1 MKGFKILAE
10 GHPEIRFGYYQDLAP
25 LTSKSFQEVLPFE
38 RMLYHA
44 RVSGLEIWTD
54 DGPKL
59 DLPQENASIFAG
71 PGEIVLGPLKPERN
85 KIRGC
90 IGIFYGEGKLLDCGN
105 IFGKVMDE
113 DLEALK
119 TLGDAIWRKG
129 GILLRFELFE

>member
-1 MKGFKILAE
+1 
-10 GHPEIRFGYYQDLAP
+10 
-25 LTSKSFQEVLPFE
+25 
-38 RMLYHA
+38 MLFHA

-71 PGEIVLGPLKPERN
+71 PGEIVLGPLRPERN

-105 IFGKVMDE
+105 IFGKVLDE
-113 DLEALK
+113 DLETLK
-119 TLGDAIWRKG
+119 TLGDTIWRKG
-129 GILLRFELFE
+129 GIFLRFELFE